1 MSEYGEGGYQEV
13 IVKQIGEF
21 RQLVAPID
29 LFRAANFTR
38 NILSGANNYTS
49 GQSLVTVTASSVVR
63 IKPVMV
69 HIQNRE
75 TTHMT
80 ILFRDGSITG
90 TVVAGPY
97 FVTPLSERSVTADQM
112 LGLRFVS
119 GIYAV
124 VISGAFSAGI
134 QTAIGYVLEPN
145 PNDVGGYIE

>member
-1 MSEYGEGGYQEV
+1 MPGEYSEGGYQE
-13 IVKQIGEF
+13 IVNKLMGEF
-21 RQLVAPID
+21 RQLVTPMD

-38 NILSGANNYTS
+38 NILSGASNYTS
-49 GQSLVTVTASSVVR
+49 GQSLLTVAASNVSR

-97 FVTPLSERSVTADQM
+97 FVTPLSEREVTEDK
-112 LGLRFVS
+112 
-119 GIYAV
+119 
-124 VISGAFSAGI
+124 
-134 QTAIGYVLEPN
+134 
-145 PNDVGGYIE
+145 